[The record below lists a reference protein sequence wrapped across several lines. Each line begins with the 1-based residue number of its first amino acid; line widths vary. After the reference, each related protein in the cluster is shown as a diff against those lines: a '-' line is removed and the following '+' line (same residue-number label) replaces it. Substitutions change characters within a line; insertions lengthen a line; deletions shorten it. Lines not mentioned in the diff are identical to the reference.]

1 MRVDIPNTL
10 LAWRM
15 YREQLDLEPIL
26 IVARFRQASDTGD
39 AFISSNIS
47 HDGPVSLPIAE
58 NA

>member
-1 MRVDIPNTL
+1 MIVDIPNTL
-10 LAWRM
+10 LAWRK

-26 IVARFRQASDTGD
+26 IVARFRQAGDTGD
-39 AFISSNIS
+39 VFISSNIF